1 MRLSIQRPHAM
12 SASPSSFDV
21 IVAGTG
27 PGGASVAR
35 ELARAGA
42 RVLMLEAG
50 GAAPLTGTL
59 AQMAGMAAIPGKGAF
74 VHRDLS
80 LLVRAL
86 TTGGTS
92 TINFATAAPPPGA
105 MFAFHGIDLAPALAA
120 WRAELP
126 MAPLPDGLIGPMA
139 ARIMAAARARGLAW
153 HKLDKMIRAASC
165 RTGCWRC
172 VYGCPFGAKWSA
184 RELVDDARAHGA
196 QLLTDARV
204 TRVLVEEGR
213 AAGVEAVIQGRTET
227 FRAGRVVL
235 AAGGIGSPRI
245 LQASGMLPGPVPFF
259 SDPVVAVMGT
269 VDDIVGGGAEVPM
282 AAGMGDPA
290 AGITLA
296 DLTLPRP
303 MYQAFAA
310 QAGRVDR
317 LFAHDRTLTVMVKI
331 RDEIRGNV
339 GPRWVDKTLAPA
351 DRRRLDDGIAIAR
364 GILEQAGARHI
375 FASHHFAAHPGGAV
389 RIGAAL
395 DADLRTATP
404 GLHVCDASV
413 IPAPWGLPPT
423 LTLLCLGW
431 RLGRHLAQVSA
442 VPATSSSA

>member
-1 MRLSIQRPHAM
+1 M
-12 SASPSSFDV
+12 SATPSSFDV

-50 GAAPLTGTL
+50 GAAPLAGTL
-59 AQMAGMAAIPGKGAF
+59 TQMAGMAAVPGKGAF

-92 TINFATAAPPPGA
+92 TINFATAAPPPAA
-105 MFAFHGIDLAPALAA
+105 MFAAHGIDLAPALAA

-126 MAPLPDGLIGPMA
+126 MAPLPDDLVGPMA
-139 ARIMAAARARGLAW
+139 ARIAAAAHTQGLAW
-153 HKLDKMIRAASC
+153 RKLDKMIRPATC

-184 RELVDDARAHGA
+184 RELVDDACAHGA
-196 QLLTDARV
+196 RLVTDARV
-204 TRVLVEEGR
+204 TRVLMEDGR
-213 AAGVEAVIQGRTET
+213 AVGVEAQVRGRSAT
-227 FRAGRVVL
+227 FRAGLVVL

-245 LQASGMLPGPVPFF
+245 LRASGLLAGPVPFF

-269 VDDIVGGGAEVPM
+269 VDGIEGGGAEVPM
-282 AAGMGDPA
+282 AAGCTDHE
-290 AGITLA
+290 AGISLA

-310 QAGRVDR
+310 QAGRIDR
-317 LFAHDRTLTVMVKI
+317 LFAHDRTLTIMVKI

-339 GPRWVDKTLAPA
+339 GPRWVDKTLDLA
-351 DRRRLDDGIAIAR
+351 DRRRLAAGIAQAK
-364 GILEQAGARHI
+364 GILEAAGARHI
-375 FASHHFAAHPGGAV
+375 FASHHFAAHPGGTV
-389 RIGAAL
+389 PIGQAL

-404 GLHVCDASV
+404 GLYVCDASA

-431 RLGRHLAQVSA
+431 RLGRQLARVNAAREASPSA
-442 VPATSSSA
+442 

>member
-1 MRLSIQRPHAM
+1 MANP
-12 SASPSSFDV
+12 PSFFDV
-21 IVAGTG
+21 AVAGTG

-50 GAAPLTGTL
+50 GAAPLAGTL
-59 AQMAGMAAIPGKGAF
+59 VQMAGMAAVPGKGAF

-92 TINFATAAPPPGA
+92 TINFATAAPPPAA
-105 MFAFHGIDLAPALAA
+105 MFAAHGIDLAPALAA

-126 MAPLPDGLIGPMA
+126 MAPLPDGLVGPMA
-139 ARIMAAARARGLAW
+139 AQIMAAARARGLAW
-153 HKLDKMIRAASC
+153 HKLDKMIRPASC

-172 VYGCPFGAKWSA
+172 VYGCPFGAKWTA

-196 QLLTDARV
+196 RLVTEARV
-204 TRVLVEEGR
+204 TRVLLDGAR
-213 AAGVEAVIQGRTET
+213 AVGVEASVDGRPQR
-227 FRAGRVVL
+227 FLAGRVVL

-245 LQASGMLPGPVPFF
+245 LRASGLLDGPVPFF

-269 VDDIVGGGAEVPM
+269 VDGIEGGGAEVPM
-282 AAGMGDPA
+282 AAGAHDPA
-290 AGITLA
+290 AGISLA

-317 LFAHDRTLTVMVKI
+317 LFAHGRTLTIMVKI
-331 RDEIRGNV
+331 RDEIGGDV
-339 GPRWVDKTLAPA
+339 GPRWVDKTLQPA
-351 DRRRLDDGIAIAR
+351 DRARFAQGIASAR
-364 GILEQAGARHI
+364 GILDAAGARHV
-375 FASHHFAAHPGGAV
+375 FASHHFAAHPGGTV
-389 RIGAAL
+389 PVGRLL
-395 DADLRTATP
+395 DADLQTATP
-404 GLHVCDASV
+404 GLYVCDASV
-413 IPAPWGLPPT
+413 IPEPWGLPPT

-431 RLGRHLAQVSA
+431 RLGRHLAAAPACDAFSA
-442 VPATSSSA
+442 DARAASPSA

>member
-1 MRLSIQRPHAM
+1 MANP
-12 SASPSSFDV
+12 PSFFDV
-21 IVAGTG
+21 AVAGTG

-50 GAAPLTGTL
+50 GAAPLAGTL
-59 AQMAGMAAIPGKGAF
+59 VQMAGMAAVPGKGAF

-92 TINFATAAPPPGA
+92 TINFATAAPPPAA
-105 MFAFHGIDLAPALAA
+105 MFAAHGIDLAPALAA

-126 MAPLPDGLIGPMA
+126 MAPLPDGLVGPMA

-153 HKLDKMIRAASC
+153 HKLDKMIRPASC

-196 QLLTDARV
+196 QLVLDARV
-204 TRVLVEEGR
+204 TRVLLDGGR
-213 AAGVEAVIQGRTET
+213 AGGVEAIVDGRSQR
-227 FRAGRVVL
+227 FRAGAVVL

-245 LQASGMLPGPVPFF
+245 LRASGLVSGPVPFF

-269 VDDIVGGGAEVPM
+269 VDGSADGGAEVPM
-282 AAGMGDPA
+282 AAGAYDPD
-290 AGITLA
+290 AGIALA

-317 LFAHDRTLTVMVKI
+317 LFAHARTLTIMVKI
-331 RDEIRGNV
+331 RDAIGGDV
-339 GPRWVDKTLAPA
+339 GPRWVDKTLQPA
-351 DRRRLDDGIAIAR
+351 DRARFAQGIASAR
-364 GILEQAGARHI
+364 GILDAAGARHV
-375 FASHHFAAHPGGAV
+375 FASHHFAAHPGGTV
-389 RIGAAL
+389 PVGRLL
-395 DADLRTATP
+395 DADLQTATP
-404 GLHVCDASV
+404 GLYVCDASV
-413 IPAPWGLPPT
+413 IPEPWGLPPT

-431 RLGRHLAQVSA
+431 RLGRHLAAAPACDAFSA
-442 VPATSSSA
+442 DARAASPSA